1 MNYKRAIREA
11 LRLFPSQLEVAP
23 NKPNAPS
30 KAHSPSLSKAWS
42 SADDLSDRQSEWH
55 YIAVWAVGC
64 ALHRAVQQAA
74 DSGSTVA
81 LKSDIDMRYVEHKF
95 AQSLLTPNT
104 WFPRHIKRAYRRDRA
119 LRGVPPLAS
128 VAKLRSPKTNALLLW
143 TLEPNAPGVNLQN
156 PAFAP
161 QPNIALQLTP
171 TASLLVPSATL
182 RRR

>member
-11 LRLFPSQLEVAP
+11 LRLFPSQLDVVP

-55 YIAVWAVGC
+55 CIAVWAVGC

-119 LRGVPPLAS
+119 LRGIPPFS
-128 VAKLRSPKTNALLLW
+128 ERSETP
-143 TLEPNAPGVNLQN
+143 
-156 PAFAP
+156 
-161 QPNIALQLTP
+161 LTQIE
-171 TASLLVPSATL
+171 SSQLVPAARIDT
-182 RRR
+182 